1 MDSGELIHHDAL
13 IFHETD
19 VYEGKIVDLNDA
31 VVFED
36 PEGKHLLRMENVVL
50 ITSQPRDITE
60 EKIGKVMKKAKLKR
74 VGIYILSSV
83 LGFSLGMFL
92 GWYR

>member
-1 MDSGELIHHDAL
+1 MESGELIHHDAL

-36 PEGKHLLRMENVVL
+36 PDGKHLLKMENVVL
-50 ITSQPRDITE
+50 IASQPKDITE
-60 EKIGKVMKKAKLKR
+60 EKIGKEMKKAKLKR

-83 LGFSLGMFL
+83 LGFSLGML
-92 GWYR
+92 IGWYR